1 MEWRVFF
8 AVIFSALAY
17 GALAARAPYW
27 AGLWVVVAALF
38 WGAAA

>member
-8 AVIFSALAY
+8 AVIFSALAL
-17 GALAARAPYW
+17 GAIETRAPYW
-27 AGLWVVVAALF
+27 ASLWVTLAAIF